1 MIYQGGII
9 LKEIGIILKD
19 GLILK
24 TLINIDG
31 DLFIKTTGQEISLT
45 FIINF

>member
-1 MIYQGGII
+1 
-9 LKEIGIILKD
+9 KD

-31 DLFIKTTGQEISLT
+31 SLFLKTINLKISLT
-45 FIINF
+45 FIIIL